1 MTVIIDPAFY
11 ILQPIKLEIGNT
23 ENITVFS
30 KNIYQIEKFSNKL
43 KNYTSIN
50 TIVCNYN
57 NIGSNNRFNQYQVLP
72 ENTHILNAFYK
83 DDVYDTWQ
91 YFLKEV
97 LNPDKA
103 ITTFFLNIKKN
114 PFIVSTYLDKHS
126 ICASKYIVKIQNNK
140 LHIIDKINNKYI
152 YDINQLI
159 SGDININDL
168 DKFFHNSFKIDLFHY
183 LLKNKKSN
191 MLNKLFISNN
201 FIDIND

>member
-1 MTVIIDPAFY
+1 
-11 ILQPIKLEIGNT
+11 
-23 ENITVFS
+23 
-30 KNIYQIEKFSNKL
+30 
-43 KNYTSIN
+43 
-50 TIVCNYN
+50 
-57 NIGSNNRFNQYQVLP
+57 
-72 ENTHILNAFYK
+72 
-83 DDVYDTWQ
+83 VYDTWQ